1 MAAYRTVRAQ
11 YPTENDVGLA
21 SWSYSVWCTG
31 ERELYDLIQD
41 PEQLRNLLAPL
52 NSLGA
57 FALFH
62 SELDELM
69 ILNKA
74 TIRLLHRL
82 DALMLVFKTCIGEAC
97 ADPYSKLLPHR
108 SQRLGTSGFADLLDP
123 DLDEYFARLPK
134 VSFKACDLGYHRAL
148 KQPEWEDALRQ
159 GALQEARE
167 KAQIVFQHHYAGRV
181 E

>member
-11 YPTENDVGLA
+11 YLRENDVGLA
-21 SWSYSVWCTG
+21 SYSYSVWCTG
-31 ERELYDLIQD
+31 ERELYDLIED
-41 PEQLRNLLAPL
+41 PEQLHNLLAPL

-57 FALFH
+57 FAPFN
-62 SELDELM
+62 SKLDGHM
-69 ILNKA
+69 ILNKTA
-74 TIRLLHRL
+74 IRLLHRL
-82 DALMLVFKTCIGEAC
+82 DALMLVLKTCIGKAC
-97 ADPYSKLLPHR
+97 ADPYSELLSHR

-148 KQPEWEDALRQ
+148 EQPEWEDALGQ
-159 GALQEARE
+159 GMSQEARE
-167 KAQIVFQHHYAGRV
+167 KAQIVFQHHHAGRV